1 MVLEDM
7 EAYGMRAMILTAIIT
22 ILLSTPVCAGAKMN
36 GDPSGSGGE
45 YEPFLVNCTG
55 YISNNDVGSH
65 GDPVHDGM
73 IAGHPAWYGMTV
85 VIYEAIPAENG
96 TYKIGG
102 YIETARI
109 LDTGY
114 GSSTG
119 DGIHSRIREDRN
131 SRGTIETGQSIDKW
145 FSSLKEAKDWMRY
158 TGGHV
163 FIQLISGNG

>member
-1 MVLEDM
+1 MKRTAVATL
-7 EAYGMRAMILTAIIT
+7 ILC
-22 ILLSTPVCAGAKMN
+22 LLFTTPVCAGAKNN
-36 GDPSGSGGE
+36 GDPAESYSR

-55 YISNNDVGSH
+55 YLSDNDVGSH

-85 VIYEAIPAENG
+85 VIYEAIRQSDG
-96 TYKIGG
+96 TYKIGD
-102 YIETARI
+102 YIETSRI

-119 DGIHSRIREDRN
+119 DGIHSRIRDDKN

-145 FSSLKEAKDWMRY
+145 FSSLTEAKEWMRF

-163 FIQLISGNG
+163 FIQLIEAEG